1 MPRTIPISL
10 VSLSLLGLAACVE
23 DPSLP
28 PTAAAP
34 LVIPDHVITVN
45 ADGTFSPTWTYAQD
59 GDVIQW
65 NLSSPTDSIVPVT
78 WSGNW
83 PAPCSTPKP
92 WTTDVNNFA
101 GPLPPAETGVYAL
114 SPVPTA
120 SNPTAAGLVSQ
131 PTACPA
137 GTEVDHLTDYL
148 CASGAPYA
156 TAATTWS
163 DPDIDGVFIRLLWNH
178 LEPSDCTSTNLTTCW
193 DWADLDREL
202 DAAVASGKTYSISV
216 KAGDDGTPDWLFTT
230 DAAGVPRAVSGGVRR
245 LHLQD
250 SGNDTPGCGSPM
262 DLGDPTQTDLKLVPT
277 PHFERPYRAQY
288 FDMLTALAGHLK
300 TRSDWYRALAAVK
313 PSGANLQSHENRLP
327 KRCDTSAGCVCNTS
341 VLAANGYTPA
351 KLYAFYDAQYDL
363 LADLFPGKAQS
374 YALIQQ
380 GFPRITSATCYEIDD
395 VAGVVQ
401 ASPGCAGGVADLPL
415 PAEQTEELLARG
427 AAAAAAAAVPYAWS
441 VSHNGLGPSNAPNAH
456 VLDAAAADA
465 TTLTGFQTN
474 NSSGVP
480 DAVALDD
487 TFENLEANA
496 VEATWLEIYEARQW
510 EVQQLGGVLDATE
523 PADPSQTLGDWSQLL
538 RDRRDAQ
545 FGLAPATPTV
555 HQATVHYTIAG
566 GAQIIHY
573 VDPAKC
579 HGPGYR
585 YGALRIT
592 P

>member
-1 MPRTIPISL
+1 MPRITVPIAAL
-10 VSLSLLGLAACVE
+10 LLSTACVE
-23 DPSLP
+23 SPPDPG
-28 PTAAAP
+28 TAADA
-34 LVIPDHVITVN
+34 LVVPDHVITVSAN
-45 ADGTFSPTWTYAQD
+45 GTFSPMWTHAHD

-65 NLSSPTDSIVPVT
+65 NFATPTSSVVPVT
-78 WSGNW
+78 WSGTW

-114 SPVPTA
+114 SPVPSTL
-120 SNPTAAGLVSQ
+120 NPTAAGLVSQ

-137 GTEVDHLTDYL
+137 GTEVDVMTDYL

-163 DPDIDGVFIRLLWNH
+163 DPEIDGVFIRLLWNR
-178 LEPSDCTSTNLTTCW
+178 LEPTDCSSSNLTSCW
-193 DWADLDREL
+193 NWAELDREL
-202 DAAVASGKTYSISV
+202 EAAVRNGKTYSISV

-230 DAAGVPRAVSGGVRR
+230 DAAGAPRAVSGGVRR
-245 LHLQD
+245 LHLED
-250 SGNDTPGCGSPM
+250 SGNNTPGCGAPM
-262 DLGDPTQTDLKLVPT
+262 DLGDPTQTDFKPLPT

-300 TRSDWYRALAAVK
+300 TRSDWYRALSAVK

-327 KRCDTSAGCVCNTS
+327 KRCDTSAGCVCNTQ

-380 GFPRITSATCYEIDD
+380 GFPRITSASCYEIDD
-395 VAGVVQ
+395 VGGVAQ
-401 ASPGCAGGVADLPL
+401 ASAGCAGGVADLPL
-415 PAEQTEELLARG
+415 PATQTEELLARG
-427 AAAAAAAAVPYAWS
+427 AAAAATAAVPYVWS
-441 VSHNGLGPSNAPNAH
+441 VSHNGLGPTNAPNSY
-456 VLDAAAADA
+456 VLSAAAADA

-474 NSSGVP
+474 NADGVP

-496 VEATWLEIYEARQW
+496 VEATWLEIYETRLW
-510 EVQQLGGVLDATE
+510 EVQQQGGVLDATE
-523 PADPSQTLGDWSQLL
+523 PADPEQTLGDWSQLL
-538 RDRRDAQ
+538 RDRRDTIFA
-545 FGLAPATPTV
+545 LAPASPTL

-573 VDPAKC
+573 VDPSKC
-579 HGPGYR
+579 QLSGYR
-585 YGALRIT
+585 YGAISIT